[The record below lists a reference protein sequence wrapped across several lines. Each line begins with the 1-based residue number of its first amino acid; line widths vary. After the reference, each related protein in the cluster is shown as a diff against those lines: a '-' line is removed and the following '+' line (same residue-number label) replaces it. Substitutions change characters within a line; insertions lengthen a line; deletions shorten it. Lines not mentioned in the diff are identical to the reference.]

1 MASPTKETTSFVEEK
16 TFIHEEKAQHANVNS
31 LEDVTK
37 DDFIW
42 KDINEKSKKATEMEH
57 TMSLW
62 DGLRTYPK
70 AVGWSLVVSTAII
83 MEGYD
88 TTLLGSFY
96 TYSAFQKKYGEPVAD
111 GGYAVPA
118 RWQTALGMG
127 TNIGVLIGVFING
140 FLTER
145 LGYKRMM
152 LYSLVA
158 ISACIFVPFFSP
170 NAPVLLVGQIMCG
183 IPWGVFS
190 TLAPAY
196 ASEVCPV
203 VLRGY
208 LTTYVNLCWVIG
220 QLIASGV
227 LDGLQLRTDEWSY
240 KIPFALQWMWP
251 IPLFVA
257 MCFAPESPWWLV
269 RRGRVNDATR
279 AQRSLSNDS
288 TIIDEVIAMMI
299 HTNEYEKAVSEGTSY
314 LDCFKGSNLRRTEIC
329 CMVWCIQNLSGSTI
343 MSYAT
348 YFFLQAGLASSSA
361 FALNVSQYAFGFVG
375 TVLSWFLITRFG
387 RRTIYFAGLS
397 LCCTLMFLIGFL
409 GLAPAGNTAIPWA
422 TAALL
427 LSFVFVYDLTIGPV
441 CYALVSEISS
451 TRLRGKSIGLARNFY
466 NILSICFSAST
477 PYMLNPDALNW
488 KGKVGLFWGSVSF
501 LCVVWTYFRL
511 PEPKG
516 RTYEELDIMFEDNVP
531 ARQFKSY
538 KIEK

>member
-1 MASPTKETTSFVEEK
+1 MATPTKETTSITDEK
-16 TFIHEEKAQHANVNS
+16 VFIHEEKAQHEDANS
-31 LEDVTK
+31 LKDV
-37 DDFIW
+37 IEENLMW

-57 TMSLW
+57 TLSLW
-62 DGLRTYPK
+62 DGLRAYPK

-88 TTLLGSFY
+88 TALLGSFY
-96 TYSAFQKKYGEPVAD
+96 AYPAFQEKYGQPVAS
-111 GGYAVPA
+111 GGYAIPA
-118 RWQTALGMG
+118 SWQTALGMG
-127 TNIGVLIGVFING
+127 TNIGVLIGVFFNG

-152 LYSLVA
+152 LYSLAA
-158 ISACIFVPFFSP
+158 ISACIFIPFFSP
-170 NAPVLLVGQIMCG
+170 NAPALLIGQIMCG

-227 LDGLQLRTDEWSY
+227 LDGLQTRTDEWSY

-251 IPLFVA
+251 LPLFVA
-257 MCFAPESPWWLV
+257 ICFAPESPWWLV

-279 AQRSLSNDS
+279 AQKRLSNDS
-288 TIIDEVIAMMI
+288 TNIDEVIAMMI
-299 HTNEYEKAVSEGTSY
+299 HTNEYEKTISEGTSY

-329 CMVWCIQNLSGSTI
+329 CMAWCIQNLSGSPI
-343 MSYAT
+343 ASYAT
-348 YFFLQAGLASSSA
+348 YFFLQAGLASSNA
-361 FALNVSQYAFGFVG
+361 FALNVSQYALGFVG
-375 TVLSWFLITRFG
+375 TILSWFLLGKFG
-387 RRTIYFAGLS
+387 RRTIYLSGLS
-397 LCCTLMFLIGFL
+397 VCCILMFLIGFL
-409 GLAPAGNTAIPWA
+409 GLAPANNTSIPWA
-422 TAALL
+422 TSGLL
-427 LSFVFVYDLTIGPV
+427 LAFVFVYDLTIGPV

-488 KGKVGLFWGSVSF
+488 KGKVGLFWGSISF

-516 RTYEELDIMFEDNVP
+516 RTYEELDIMFENNVP